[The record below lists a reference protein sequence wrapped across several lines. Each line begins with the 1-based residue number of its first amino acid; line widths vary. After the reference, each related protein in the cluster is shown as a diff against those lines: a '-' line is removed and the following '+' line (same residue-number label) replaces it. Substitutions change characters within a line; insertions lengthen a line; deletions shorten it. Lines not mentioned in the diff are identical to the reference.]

1 MGIFG
6 GDANHIVSKEKTSM
20 KNKSLQPLLSAVLL
34 LAVAIIPAFF
44 AANSTVQL
52 MTKITIMVLFAVSLN
67 LQLGYADLPALGQVM
82 YFGFG
87 AYGLTLLTVR
97 AGFGLLPSF
106 FLVLLASL
114 VMALFVGFICL
125 RSGTLFGFV
134 FLNNGIAL
142 LIYSFINKWMWI
154 GADGGLLGTPRPSF
168 AQTTVAFHVFAVLV
182 VGFCIFLL
190 YLVKESPFTSMLLG
204 CRENDERL
212 LFLGVNTRNVKLVAH
227 VVSALFTVVAGMLF
241 AMRNRGA
248 YPTYLINLLSTEMMI
263 ACILGG
269 KNYFL
274 GPLLGA
280 VIVTSITTGVSNYTI
295 YYQLVLGI
303 IIFAVVYFLPGGLMP
318 GIISLRKRLASM
330 GQKTQLEK
338 GS

>member
-1 MGIFG
+1 M
-6 GDANHIVSKEKTSM
+6 VS
-20 KNKSLQPLLSAVLL
+20 A
-34 LAVAIIPAFF
+34 
-44 AANSTVQL
+44 
-52 MTKITIMVLFAVSLN
+52 
-67 LQLGYADLPALGQVM
+67 
-82 YFGFG
+82 
-87 AYGLTLLTVR
+87 
-97 AGFGLLPSF
+97 
-106 FLVLLASL
+106 
-114 VMALFVGFICL
+114 
-125 RSGTLFGFV
+125 
-134 FLNNGIAL
+134 
-142 LIYSFINKWMWI
+142 
-154 GADGGLLGTPRPSF
+154 
-168 AQTTVAFHVFAVLV
+168 
-182 VGFCIFLL
+182 
-190 YLVKESPFTSMLLG
+190 PFTVGL
-204 CRENDERL
+204 N
-212 LFLGVNTRNVKLVAH
+212 A
-227 VVSALFTVVAGMLF
+227 F